1 MAYNKYAELLDQD
14 FILDYSLSRI
24 DNLGYNCFTYKILN
38 TLVTFRSAYPLERLQ
53 SVHIQNVLELHDSIV
68 IELVPSN
75 IDATHVL
82 SVISYKVPLNS
93 DYQIAIHQVK
103 ALQMI
108 YSVVDT
114 DGANSKIGF
123 IVMLEK
129 ERTGEIDVIIEE
141 NYITKFTLLGKTK

>member
-1 MAYNKYAELLDQD
+1 MAYNKYSELLDQD

-38 TLVTFRSAYPLERLQ
+38 TLVTFRSSYPLERMQ
-53 SVHIQNVLELHDSIV
+53 SVHVQNVLELHDSIV

-82 SVISYKVPLNS
+82 SVISYKIPLPS
-93 DYQIAIHQVK
+93 DYQIEIHQFK
-103 ALQMI
+103 NLQMV

-123 IVMLEK
+123 IVMLENG
-129 ERTGEIDVIIEE
+129 RTGEIDVVIEE
-141 NYITKFTLLGKTK
+141 NYITKFTLSGNSK

>member
-1 MAYNKYAELLDQD
+1 MAYNKYAELINQD

-53 SVHIQNVLELHDSIV
+53 SVHVQNVLELHDSIV

-82 SVISYKVPLNS
+82 SVISYKVPLSS